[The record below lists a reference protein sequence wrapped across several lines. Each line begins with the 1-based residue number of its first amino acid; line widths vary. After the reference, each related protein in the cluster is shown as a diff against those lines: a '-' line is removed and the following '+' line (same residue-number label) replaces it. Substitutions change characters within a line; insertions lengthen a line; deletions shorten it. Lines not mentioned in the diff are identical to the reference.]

1 MTDPAG
7 INRPLTLIE
16 AAAESRR
23 QRSRPMRR
31 LDRAIKTL
39 VAAGAEGSR
48 IEIDTDGKITITI
61 ASKAEAKPPD
71 DLDSELAR
79 WEARHGQ
86 G

>member
-1 MTDPAG
+1 
-7 INRPLTLIE
+7 
-16 AAAESRR
+16 
-23 QRSRPMRR
+23 MRR

-61 ASKAEAKPPD
+61 ASKAEAKPLD
-71 DLDSELAR
+71 DLDSEFAR